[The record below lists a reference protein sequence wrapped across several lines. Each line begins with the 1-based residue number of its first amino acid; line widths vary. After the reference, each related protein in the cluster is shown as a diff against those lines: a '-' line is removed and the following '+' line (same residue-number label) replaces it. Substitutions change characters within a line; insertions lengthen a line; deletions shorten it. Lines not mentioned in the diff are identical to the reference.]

1 MATSEVLSIRL
12 PAGRGD
18 VLRREA
24 RRRGR
29 SLSELGA
36 LFIDERLR
44 EAEFA
49 HVEFRDS
56 AVGRQAYV
64 RGTRLAVWQVVRLL
78 RAHGGDASATA
89 AHLGWPVERVK
100 AAVHYA
106 DAHPQEVADALADHA
121 SFGPERL
128 ARLLPS
134 LEVLEVPAA
143 APRRKRSR

>member
-1 MATSEVLSIRL
+1 MAASKTLSVRL

-56 AVGRQAYV
+56 AAGRQACV
-64 RGTRLAVWQVVRLL
+64 RGTRVAVWQVMWLL
-78 RAHGGDASATA
+78 RAGQEDVAATA
-89 AHLGWPVERVK
+89 AHLGWPVERVE
-100 AAVHYA
+100 AAVKHA
-106 DAHPQEVADALADHA
+106 QAHPQEIADALAGHA
-121 SFGPERL
+121 ASGPERL
-128 ARLLPS
+128 ARLLPP
-134 LEVLEVPAA
+134 LEVPG
-143 APRRKRSR
+143 APPTAGRRRDG

>member
-56 AVGRQAYV
+56 AVGRQAYI

-78 RAHGGDASATA
+78 RARGEDEAAAA

-106 DAHPQEVADALADHA
+106 QSYAQEIADALADHEA
-121 SFGPERL
+121 FGVERL

-134 LEVLEVPAA
+134 LEVLDVPPP
-143 APRRKRSR
+143 PRRKRAR